1 MAWARKRYAVEK
13 RTRGH
18 SSPASNSVLLQGRY
32 RYSTEKVLGEGSYG
46 TVYQGL
52 DLVECRG
59 IAVKVYKETESI
71 ALENFRKS
79 VDVLLTI
86 RRRAAMT
93 PTDPTNFDGTMEMSL
108 FNATTM
114 SFKPSLFGEDMACLG
129 PVFREST
136 QTLIAQMDFTGC
148 FVSIVGYS
156 RDHLGAPG
164 RDVDSD
170 SLYIIYELGQ
180 ESLQNRLSRC
190 ATDGVALT
198 RAELRKLQWDLVTIV
213 CGLHSQGFVHL
224 DIKPANIV
232 RFSTDS
238 GEAQWKLIDLDGAMK
253 TGNTVPL
260 DLVCFTMHYMSPELA
275 SAFLRSRLTP
285 AGVGSPVRRDTD
297 GVQLSRLIDVWSVG
311 MCALEAIF
319 LTPVLGPWHS
329 EWKKQTGSDVKF
341 LSWLADLDAE
351 PIVSGEMQDALEE
364 IDADMCDML
373 RGMLAKDVLDRLS
386 ITECLTHRW
395 FAPIRAKLLEDV
407 KKLVEPSQEVLDA
420 DEDHSVRDDDFPRSP
435 TGRPPNLI
443 ESPAKSLS
451 KSEGEASESA
461 VSLRKASAR
470 VCRVM

>member
-1 MAWARKRYAVEK
+1 MPWAQRRYAAEK
-13 RTRGH
+13 RAPRGH

-59 IAVKVYKETESI
+59 IAVKVYRESESI

-86 RRRAAMT
+86 RRRASMAA
-93 PTDPTNFDGTMEMSL
+93 TDPTCFDGTMEMSL
-108 FNATTM
+108 FNGTTM

-129 PVFREST
+129 EVFREST
-136 QTLIAQMDFTGC
+136 QTLIKQMDFTGC
-148 FVSIVGYS
+148 FVSILGYS

-180 ESLQNRLSRC
+180 ESLSSRLTRC
-190 ATDGVALT
+190 ATDGVALM

-253 TGNTVPL
+253 TGNNVPL

-275 SAFLRSRLTP
+275 SAFLRSTSTP
-285 AGVGSPVRRDTD
+285 TGVGLHGRRDTQD
-297 GVQLSRLIDVWSVG
+297 CVQLSRLIDVWSVG

-319 LTPVLGPWHS
+319 LTPVLGPWHD

-341 LSWLADLDAE
+341 LSWLANLDAE
-351 PIVSGEMQDALEE
+351 PIVSGDMQDALAE

-373 RGMLAKDVLDRLS
+373 QGMLAKDSLDRLS

-395 FAPIRAKLLEDV
+395 FAPIRAKLLDDV
-407 KKLVEPSQEVLDA
+407 KKLVDPIDA
-420 DEDHSVRDDDFPRSP
+420 EIHSVREDEFPRSP

-451 KSEGEASESA
+451 KSEGSA
-461 VSLRKASAR
+461 KSLRQASAR
-470 VCRVM
+470 VCLLM

>member
-13 RTRGH
+13 PPRGH
-18 SSPASNSVLLQGRY
+18 SSPASNTVLLQGRY
-32 RYSTEKVLGEGSYG
+32 RYSTDKVLGEGSYG

-59 IAVKVYKETESI
+59 IAVKVYRESESI
-71 ALENFRKS
+71 ALQNFKKS

-86 RRRAAMT
+86 RRRAAM
-93 PTDPTNFDGTMEMSL
+93 PPKDPTSFDGTMEMSL
-108 FNATTM
+108 YNETTM
-114 SFKPSLFGEDMACLG
+114 SFKPSTFSEDMACLG
-129 PVFREST
+129 EIFREIT
-136 QTLIAQMDFTGC
+136 QALLSHMDFTGC
-148 FVSIVGYS
+148 FVAILGYS

-170 SLYIIYELGQ
+170 SLYIVYELGQ
-180 ESLQNRLSRC
+180 ESLQSRLVRC
-190 ATDGVALT
+190 ATDGVSLT
-198 RAELRKLQWDLVTIV
+198 PEELRKLQWDLVTIV

-232 RFSTDS
+232 RFCTDG

-260 DLVCFTMHYMSPELA
+260 ELVCFTMHYMSPELA
-275 SAFLRSRLTP
+275 SAYLRSKP
-285 AGVGSPVRRDTD
+285 SKVGVGLRQQGSD

-311 MCALEAIF
+311 MCALEPIF
-319 LTPVLGPWHS
+319 LTPVLGPWYS
-329 EWKKQTGSDVKF
+329 EWRQQTGSDVKF
-341 LSWLADLDAE
+341 LSWLADSDAE
-351 PIVSGEMQDALEE
+351 PIVSGEMRDALAE

-373 RGMLAKDVLDRLS
+373 QGMLAKDVLDRLS

-407 KKLVEPSQEVLDA
+407 KKLVEPSRGSLD
-420 DEDHSVRDDDFPRSP
+420 DELRSVMDDDFPCSP
-435 TGRPPNLI
+435 TGRPPNLM
-443 ESPAKSLS
+443 ESPVKSVS
-451 KSEGEASESA
+451 KSEGETSESVA
-461 VSLRKASAR
+461 SFRKASAR